1 MENKISEQGLDNCI
15 TEIREKIEKIKADF
29 DKMESMIDDSAS
41 YVKSDVGKTLR
52 NKFSEISDSFPNVIL
67 NLETIVLE
75 LEACKKN
82 YIKQNEEAAILLNDY
97 VD

>member
-15 TEIREKIEKIKADF
+15 TEIREKIEKIKTDF
-29 DKMESMIDDSAS
+29 DKMESIIDESSS
-41 YVKSDVGKTLR
+41 YVKSDIGKSLR
-52 NKFSEISDSFPNVIL
+52 NKFSEVSDAFPNVIL